1 MYGKVLCAD
10 DMPAMRA
17 FITATLESDFSLQV
31 REAADGQEA
40 LDIALEWRPDVVFLD
55 VLMPKKNGF
64 EVCHILKNDPRTRS
78 SKVVILSRITR
89 SSTGQSTGEDEADEY
104 LMKPFGPDDL
114 LRKFYEISN
123 GGVPPGGCR
132 EPMSCRTLPPL

>member
-1 MYGKVLCAD
+1 MNGKVLCAD

-17 FITATLESDFSLQV
+17 LITTTLETDASLRV

-55 VLMPKKNGF
+55 VMMPKRNGF

-78 SKVVILSRITR
+78 SKVVILSRIAR
-89 SSTGQSTGEDEADEY
+89 NGMRQSIGEDEADEY
-104 LMKPFGPDDL
+104 LMKPFGPADL
-114 LRKFYEISN
+114 LRKFYEISDCR
-123 GGVPPGGCR
+123 VPLTGNP
-132 EPMSCRTLPPL
+132 EPM